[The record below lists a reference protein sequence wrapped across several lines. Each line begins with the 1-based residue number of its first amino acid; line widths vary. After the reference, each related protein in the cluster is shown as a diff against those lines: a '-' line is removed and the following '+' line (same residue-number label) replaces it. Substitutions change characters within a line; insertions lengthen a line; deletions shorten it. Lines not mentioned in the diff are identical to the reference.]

1 MSSILGHTITIGSPL
16 IINPSTPS
24 STLQAAHAPR
34 LYRLVARGRLA
45 LCVKWLRY
53 LKAMTIAFWGYT
65 TNVLLENCET

>member
-53 LKAMTIAFWGYT
+53 CAVKKRVT
-65 TNVLLENCET
+65 TNDKTANYQALTT